1 MSSDVAGP
9 VQVDH
14 KRPDQPRH
22 PDQPKHPDQPSL
34 PAAVAVGAVICAL
47 VAGGAVLAVG
57 PLLSRPDQ
65 ERVTLTGRGS
75 TEAAGSWTSDRT
87 TDVYLLVRNDSGR
100 RLRIESVRTG
110 AARVRPGTAGPACR
124 PDAVSVL
131 VDTAGLDVGPG
142 QSALFTAR
150 LTLAAGS
157 AFPCRDAV
165 FDLPVTALA
174 RPA

>member
-14 KRPDQPRH
+14 KHPHQPA
-22 PDQPKHPDQPSL
+22 L

-47 VAGGAVLAVG
+47 VAAVAVLAVG
-57 PLLSRPDQ
+57 PLLPGPDPDL
-65 ERVTLTGRGS
+65 VTLTGRGS
-75 TEAAGSWTSDRT
+75 TEAVGSWRSDRS
-87 TDVYLLVRNDSGR
+87 TDVYLLVRNSSGR
-100 RLRIESVRTG
+100 RLRVDSVQTG

-124 PDAVSVL
+124 SEAVSVL

-150 LTLAAGS
+150 MTLAAGS